1 MFSEATMDEPM
12 ELSRHDPFV
21 LPDEHELEHEII
33 RPRWWYAQQLR
44 MAGASWDECA
54 KALGYESG
62 ESTRNAVKSA
72 KRKRSK
78 EEMEDIL
85 DIELERLDTL
95 QLAHWRM
102 ATVGQDAKAASL
114 VLQIMNMRMKLL
126 GLEKKPNEAQ
136 QVTTNA
142 AFFIGGDSANYVD
155 QLKQAREMVFNK
167 QKEIDG

>member
-1 MFSEATMDEPM
+1 MSVDDEGLVLRP
-12 ELSRHDPFV
+12 HDPYL

-44 MAGASWDECA
+44 LAGASWDECA

-72 KRKRSK
+72 KRRRSK

-102 ATVGQDAKAASL
+102 ATVGQDAKAAAL

-142 AFFIGGDSANYVD
+142 AFFIGGDSKNYVE
-155 QLKQAREMVFNK
+155 QLQQAREMVFNK
-167 QKEIDG
+167 PKEINE